1 MPHVLR
7 GFFLAGTSLLLLAGC
22 GFGTSTPREAASK
35 EPVTRAQLA
44 AMVLPKAKLGP
55 SAKGLVLYGGSGVMT
70 NAKQASAT
78 VDPDDSAGSLK
89 SSGRVLG
96 FERAYEAPQLVALK
110 TRGMLTVGTGVE
122 LLDDSVYAT
131 QYLHGRLN
139 DYERL
144 KGAVRPGVKLRNV
157 AAFEVAGIGEEGGG
171 FRGTFVI
178 PGLLTGHE
186 TTVIFRRGRIVGY
199 ATVMRASRTDA
210 RQEAMRLAVALD
222 KRIQA
227 VLSGEIAVKPPK
239 APKVDPALVAAR
251 KKLPEM
257 TMTAED
263 VGPTAIVHEEGR
275 RKRNSS
281 VSYHRSFRDVVVGSS
296 HLLSLRAET
305 EVHNTPAGAGLAMK
319 YLTSAAGRQEF
330 ATGVSEGF
338 TEATGVRPL
347 NVRVRA
353 MPSPGPGMKGLVVTF
368 EYAGAKF
375 TTAGI
380 FIRAGRA
387 VQSVVGLCRR
397 EAFDPNDLKP
407 LAQRAQS
414 RLTAV

>member
-7 GFFLAGTSLLLLAGC
+7 GCLLAGAAVLLLAGC
-22 GFGTSTPREAASK
+22 GFGAKEPRQAAPK

-78 VDPDDSAGSLK
+78 VDPNDSAGSLK
-89 SSGRVLG
+89 SSGRILG
-96 FERAYEAPQLVALK
+96 YEESYEPPKLAALK
-110 TRGMLTVGTGVE
+110 RRGTLTMGTGVE

-131 QYLHGRLN
+131 QYLHRRLN

-157 AAFEVAGIGEEGGG
+157 SAFEVAGIGEEGGG
-171 FRGTFVI
+171 VRGTLVI

-186 TTVIFRRGRIVGY
+186 TSVVFRRGRIVGY
-199 ATVMRASRTDA
+199 ATVIRGSRADA
-210 RQEAMRLAVALD
+210 RQEALRLAVALD
-222 KRIQA
+222 RRIQD
-227 VLSGEIAVKPPK
+227 VLSGEIAVKPQK
-239 APKVDPALVAAR
+239 THKTDPALVAAR
-251 KKLPEM
+251 KKLPQM
-257 TMTAED
+257 TMAAED
-263 VGPTAIVHEEGR
+263 VGSAATVFEEG
-275 RKRNSS
+275 KGKGSS
-281 VSYHRSFRDVVVGSS
+281 YASYHRTFRDVVVGGS
-296 HLLSLRAET
+296 HLVSLRAET
-305 EVHNTPAGAGLAMK
+305 QMHNTVAGAGLALK
-319 YLTSAAGRQEF
+319 YVTTSAGRQEF
-330 ATGVSEGF
+330 ATGVTQGF
-338 TEATGVRPL
+338 TDVTGVRPA

-353 MPSPGPGMKGLVVTF
+353 MQSPGPGMKGLVVTF
-368 EYAGAKF
+368 EYAGARF

-380 FIRAGRA
+380 FMRRGRA
-387 VQSVVGLCRR
+387 VQSVVAICRR

-407 LAQRAQS
+407 LARRAQA